1 MRLTSNDFDDLIQ
14 GSGKL
19 STVRLAMIKY
29 RSSISTHF
37 ADFNKMELETQ
48 TELDELV
55 AITNTDYLVQVNRW
69 LVRTIPDGH
78 IPILP

>member
-1 MRLTSNDFDDLIQ
+1 MRRTSNDFDDLIQ

-37 ADFNKMELETQ
+37 ADFNKMGLETQ
-48 TELDELV
+48 EELV
-55 AITNTDYLVQVNRW
+55 AVTNNDYLVQVNRW